1 MTAVRR
7 GAIADVV
14 GHCVVVFAFVPTL
27 AVLPGWLHAEATNAL
42 NWHDPIVLAFLPVRG
57 MVALWSAFGAGL
69 VPGII
74 GGLIDG
80 VLLGTWLLRAQPRSA
95 FVAGAI
101 CGTLAGCGV
110 VLASVALGTFQHGL
124 SLPGAVPV
132 AFELASGLACGM
144 LAVPTAVRLASTH
157 R

>member
-74 GGLIDG
+74 GGLIAFAPSTNQQTASSDPAA
-80 VLLGTWLLRAQPRSA
+80 TRSA
-95 FVAGAI
+95 PAPAP
-101 CGTLAGCGV
+101 APM
-110 VLASVALGTFQHGL
+110 APPKA
-124 SLPGAVPV
+124 
-132 AFELASGLACGM
+132 
-144 LAVPTAVRLASTH
+144 TAPSQ
-157 R
+157 